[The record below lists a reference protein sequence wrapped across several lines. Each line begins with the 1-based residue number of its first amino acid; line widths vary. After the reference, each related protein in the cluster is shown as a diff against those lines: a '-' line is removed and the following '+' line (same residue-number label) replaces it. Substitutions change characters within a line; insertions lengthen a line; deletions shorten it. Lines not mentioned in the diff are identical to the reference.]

1 MEKNIRDVQSA
12 LARRQELAMRLKGK
26 RVVVFL
32 DYDGTLT
39 PIVARPELAVLSLK
53 MRAIVGSLA
62 ERCTVAIISG
72 RDRLD
77 VQKLVSLENL
87 FFAGSHGFDIAGP
100 GGKSIQHEMGGAWA
114 GILSQVRTRLTRE
127 LENIE
132 GLLIEPKKF
141 SIAVHYRLVAGKEA
155 KQKIKSAVDRVLA
168 DHSQLRMTPGKMV
181 WDIQPRIDWDKGK
194 AVLWLLKA
202 LHLDSPEFVPI
213 YLGDDVTDEDAFRAL
228 EGRGIGIFVGH
239 AKSEGG
245 DRDTAAD
252 YVLKDPDEVGTF
264 LETLPFQTG

>member
-1 MEKNIRDVQSA
+1 MEKNIRDVHSA
-12 LARRQELAMRLKGK
+12 LDSASELGLRLKGK

-39 PIVARPELAVLSLK
+39 PIVARPELAVLSQK
-53 MRAIVGSLA
+53 MRATVNSLA

-100 GGKSIQHEMGGAWA
+100 GGKSIQHEMGGDWA
-114 GILSQVRTRLTRE
+114 DILTEVRTRLAKD

-141 SIAVHYRLVAGKEA
+141 SIAVHYRLVTDDQA
-155 KQKIKSAVDRVLA
+155 KQKIKRVIDQVLA
-168 DHSQLRMTPGKMV
+168 DHPKLRMTPGKMV

-213 YLGDDVTDEDAFRAL
+213 YLGDDVTDEDAFKAL

-239 AKSEGG
+239 ASGEGG
-245 DRDTAAD
+245 ERATAAD
-252 YVLKDPDEVGTF
+252 YMLRDPDEVGTF
-264 LETLPFQTG
+264 LETLPPS

>member
-1 MEKNIRDVQSA
+1 MEMNIRDVQSA
-12 LARRQELAMRLKGK
+12 LDKHQEIGRRLKGK

-39 PIVARPELAVLSLK
+39 PIVARPELAVLSQK
-53 MRAIVGSLA
+53 MRAIVDSLA
-62 ERCTVAIISG
+62 GRCTVAIISG

-100 GGKSIQHEMGGAWA
+100 GGKSIQHEMGGDWA
-114 GILSQVRTRLTRE
+114 GILAEVRTRLAKE
-127 LENIE
+127 LKGIE
-132 GLLIEPKKF
+132 GLLIEPKKM
-141 SIAVHYRLVAGKEA
+141 SIAVHYRLVTDDEA
-155 KQKIKSAVDRVLA
+155 KQRIKHAVDQVLA
-168 DHSQLRMTPGKMV
+168 DHPKLRMKPGKMV

-194 AVLWLLKA
+194 AVLWLLKE

-213 YLGDDVTDEDAFRAL
+213 YLGDDVTDEDAFKAL

-239 AKSEGG
+239 AKAEGG
-245 DRDTAAD
+245 ERATAAD
-252 YVLKDPDEVGTF
+252 YVLRDPDEVGTF
-264 LETLPFQTG
+264 LENLPPETS